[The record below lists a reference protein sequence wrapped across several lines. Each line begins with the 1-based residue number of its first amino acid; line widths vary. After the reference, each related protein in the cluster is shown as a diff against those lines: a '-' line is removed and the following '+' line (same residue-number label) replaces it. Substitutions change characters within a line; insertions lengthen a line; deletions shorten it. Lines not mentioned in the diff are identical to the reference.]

1 MSPKQFGVQQFFWFK
16 KVWVK
21 QNFWPNKILI
31 QGLPKNRV
39 QKVWVCNSWDIRNM
53 DKCRQD
59 TCFLFPWQLESVK
72 DGSRY
77 LLLKSGENQISNSW
91 YIPDMDKCHMNKCCM
106 DKCHCDTWNLFKM
119 IQGAYLSSLIKSG
132 NNSWDIA
139 DIEFVAVGGG
149 GWCAKS
155 ISRQTRL
162 RGGIKIENR
171 ENLGQCL
178 NRGGQGGGGGVHF
191 GRFFAHFWRLFL
203 TLGLTK
209 KLTK

>member
-31 QGLPKNRV
+31 QGLQKNRV

-119 IQGAYLSSLIKSG
+119 IQGAYLSSLVKSG
-132 NNSWDIA
+132 NNSWDKTWSSVSNSSLGNTFALCQFRKLKVQKLCFHPPNIVLGLKKN
-139 DIEFVAVGGG
+139 ESKNHFGSER
-149 GWCAKS
+149 KFS
-155 ISRQTRL
+155 TE
-162 RGGIKIENR
+162 K
-171 ENLGQCL
+171 NLGP
-178 NRGGQGGGGGVHF
+178 
-191 GRFFAHFWRLFL
+191 
-203 TLGLTK
+203 K
-209 KLTK
+209 KILV

>member
-91 YIPDMDKCHMNKCCM
+91 YIPDMDKCHMNKCCQHKCWP
-106 DKCHCDTWNLFKM
+106 DKYHHNGWHLLKKGSRNLPLK
-119 IQGAYLSSLIKSG
+119 LDHHRVS
-132 NNSWDIA
+132 NSWDIP
-139 DIEFVAVGGG
+139 DMDK
-149 GWCAKS
+149 C
-155 ISRQTRL
+155 RQDKCFL
-162 RGGIKIENR
+162 GKCQLYSQ
-171 ENLGQCL
+171 NLSKMVPGSYL
-178 NRGGQGGGGGVHF
+178 
-191 GRFFAHFWRLFL
+191 
-203 TLGLTK
+203 
-209 KLTK
+209 